1 MSERSTAAAPIPISG
16 WVEAGLYTCSIA
28 VLGVIY
34 AIGHQIGVHPIAFIL
49 YAMVV
54 SALMLLVVTGPGP
67 EAIRIILAPQ
77 SWLVGIVTVG
87 LEICYYLTLTHL
99 TPTNASLLVRIA
111 IPMAMLAGW
120 LLFARRPPGLAMI
133 GSGIVVIG
141 LVPLALAVPGEH
153 RVAVFWAVM
162 SAAVTFVLRSFSSEF
177 HSWNRRAE
185 TVMDKLRVTGLVVLV
200 TCIAGLALAAIG
212 ITAVSFGV
220 LPPLRVIPTGAQM
233 LHVPTILL
241 GTLLGSIAITAIV
254 VFSFSAVV
262 KIRTENLMAVSAFTP
277 VTTLLAQTA
286 AGAVGLIPAYA
297 LDPALLPSMAVV
309 IGGVFLILYAASR
322 R

>member
-54 SALMLLVVTGPGP
+54 SALLLLVVTGPGP

-212 ITAVSFGV
+212 IAAVAFGFCRRCASFRPV
-220 LPPLRVIPTGAQM
+220 RRCCTFRR
-233 LHVPTILL
+233 
-241 GTLLGSIAITAIV
+241 SC
-254 VFSFSAVV
+254 SAPC
-262 KIRTENLMAVSAFTP
+262 S
-277 VTTLLAQTA
+277 
-286 AGAVGLIPAYA
+286 
-297 LDPALLPSMAVV
+297 
-309 IGGVFLILYAASR
+309 AASR
-322 R
+322 SPRSWCSVSPPWSRFVPRISWPSAPSLR